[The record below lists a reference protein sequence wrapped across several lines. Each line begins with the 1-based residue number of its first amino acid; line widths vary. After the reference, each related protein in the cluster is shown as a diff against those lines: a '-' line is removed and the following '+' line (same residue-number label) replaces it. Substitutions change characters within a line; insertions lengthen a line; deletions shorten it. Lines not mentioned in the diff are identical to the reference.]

1 LSSLKWQALALPPQQ
16 GLPLLAQQDVP
27 SRDEQA
33 FAFLAWQQLLA
44 GFVSLL
50 SW

>member
-1 LSSLKWQALALPPQQ
+1 LSSLKWQALALSPQQ

-27 SRDEQA
+27 SRDDEA
-33 FAFLAWQQLLA
+33 FAFPPWQQFLS